1 MGVLLGV
8 KMVALSGV
16 KMVAL
21 FWGQNGGPFWVKF
34 ESTPQMGIKMGVF
47 SGFKMGKCFGLNLR
61 VTLKWGSKWGR
72 LLESKWGNPWLPQSP
87 TYSHYYHFT

>member
-21 FWGQNGGPFWVKF
+21 SGV
-34 ESTPQMGIKMGVF
+34 KMGELLAAPEF
-47 SGFKMGKCFGLNLR
+47 YLLPLLPFYLRDFLYSLTFYSLTSIFTSETSERERTCKYSFKHPH
-61 VTLKWGSKWGR
+61 
-72 LLESKWGNPWLPQSP
+72 LLM
-87 TYSHYYHFT
+87 HHMM